1 MNEPRLNSSMLS
13 IASARILQNTI
24 LNSRIPYI
32 RGNRLSS
39 TRKSL
44 GLKNNICATDM
55 CETFSS
61 KVDFKLLD
69 KKLNDAFVLFVIIS
83 P

>member
-1 MNEPRLNSSMLS
+1 MEYNKQKFN
-13 IASARILQNTI
+13 
-24 LNSRIPYI
+24 
-32 RGNRLSS
+32 
-39 TRKSL
+39 KSL

-61 KVDFKLLD
+61 KVDVMLLD